1 MGLQVLRLAL
11 TLWGNCHLSG
21 AIPPC
26 LGVLV
31 TLEELALARNAITG
45 TIPPQIGDLTSLKV
59 LYLAENG
66 LTGKV
71 GHLCW

>member
-1 MGLQVLRLAL
+1 M
-11 TLWGNCHLSG
+11 
-21 AIPPC
+21 
-26 LGVLV
+26 GVLV

-45 TIPPQIGDLTSLKV
+45 TIPTQIGDLTSLKV